1 MRVLIIEDHK
11 ELSDS
16 VREHLLIENYQVDV
30 AYEGIIGEEKA
41 FVNEYDVILLDLN
54 LPDKDGIDILKFLR
68 SEGIETPIVIMTARD
83 ALDERTMGLDS
94 GADDYIGKPF
104 QLKELSAR
112 MRAVIRRYYGRS
124 QPLIIIGPLTINP
137 ASRQAK
143 WNQDLIPLNVKEFDI
158 LEYLA
163 MRHPSVV
170 SSEEI
175 AEHIYDEDFDPFSS
189 ILRVHFTRLRKKL
202 EKTCGKDILVNIRGK
217 GYYICVD

>member
-83 ALDERTMGLDS
+83 ALDERTLGLDA

-124 QPLIIIGPLTINP
+124 QPLITIGPLTINP

>member
-83 ALDERTMGLDS
+83 ALDERTLGLD
-94 GADDYIGKPF
+94 A
-104 QLKELSAR
+104 L
-112 MRAVIRRYYGRS
+112 M
-124 QPLIIIGPLTINP
+124 T
-137 ASRQAK
+137 
-143 WNQDLIPLNVKEFDI
+143 I
-158 LEYLA
+158 LEN
-163 MRHPSVV
+163 R
-170 SSEEI
+170 
-175 AEHIYDEDFDPFSS
+175 F
-189 ILRVHFTRLRKKL
+189 
-202 EKTCGKDILVNIRGK
+202 N
-217 GYYICVD
+217 

>member
-83 ALDERTMGLDS
+83 ALDERTMGLDA

-124 QPLIIIGPLTINP
+124 QPLITIGPLTINP

>member
-83 ALDERTMGLDS
+83 ALDERTMGLDA

-217 GYYICVD
+217 GYYICAD

>member
-16 VREHLLIENYQVDV
+16 VRKHLLCENYQVDV

-68 SEGIETPIVIMTARD
+68 NEGIETPIVIMTARD
-83 ALDERTMGLDS
+83 ELDERTMGLDA

-124 QPLIIIGPLTINP
+124 QPLITIGPLTINP

-143 WNQDLIPLNVKEFDI
+143 WNQEFIPLNVKEFDI

-202 EKTCGKDILVNIRGK
+202 DRTCGKDILVNIRGK
-217 GYYICVD
+217 GYYICVK

>member
-83 ALDERTMGLDS
+83 ALDERTLGLDA

-137 ASRQAK
+137 ASRQAR

>member
-1 MRVLIIEDHK
+1 
-11 ELSDS
+11 
-16 VREHLLIENYQVDV
+16 
-30 AYEGIIGEEKA
+30 
-41 FVNEYDVILLDLN
+41 
-54 LPDKDGIDILKFLR
+54 
-68 SEGIETPIVIMTARD
+68 
-83 ALDERTMGLDS
+83 
-94 GADDYIGKPF
+94 
-104 QLKELSAR
+104 

-124 QPLIIIGPLTINP
+124 QPLITIGSLTINP
-137 ASRQAK
+137 ASRQAR

>member
-124 QPLIIIGPLTINP
+124 QPLITIGSLSINP
-137 ASRQAK
+137 ASRQAR